1 MDLPKVPENIFDS
14 NKENLEKLL
23 RLFPDV
29 LKDGQ
34 LDLDVIKEAIG
45 NFEELDKEKYGLQW
59 PGKQKAKQIANQ
71 QIRGLTLKLNDAEK
85 NSYENLYIEGENL
98 KVLKLLLH
106 NYYESIK
113 MIYIDPPYNTGKDFI
128 YNDDY
133 KVTQTEYDKL
143 TGDISEEGRLIL
155 NQKGNGRFHS
165 VWLNMMYSRLLI
177 ARDLLSEDG
186 VIFISIN
193 DIEVANLKLICNEI
207 FGENNFLAQMVWNSE
222 GNTDN
227 QLEIKIKHEYVLV
240 YLKNSTY
247 KDEAIG
253 YIVDPNTKEDSNLFK
268 GYADNNITKNNPAN
282 PPIMIELPRDFPA
295 DVEELYIKAE
305 DLNEEFF
312 TITKKEKV
320 ISKEIKETYNIKD
333 LPVKVD
339 EMVIR
344 DYKLIQSC
352 RIYSGVANAEKLR
365 SFIKNNCEPIDDD
378 GQLLTFYINRNGCV
392 RYRKEREKARNILSV
407 LSNLGTTEKMKSELK
422 RIDINFDYPKP
433 VNLIKYLVQIGADK
447 ENAIVLDFFSGS
459 GTTAHA
465 TMLANSE
472 DNLQRKYILVQVPDN
487 EICELSK
494 KRIKINEQQLK
505 EQNKLE
511 NVAFGFKNFILS
523 ETNIRW
529 THEALNEGQIS
540 ASEVEMTDKDKL
552 DFMPDT
558 KDIDVVY
565 EIMLRQ
571 RDVPL
576 SSSVELL
583 SHIGERTYMFA
594 DSYVVCLEEDIT
606 PELVEKLAA
615 IDPLPIKYVLR
626 DSAFG
631 ENISLKEETFRRLQL
646 LVERNTGVSKKTYTV
661 EFL

>member
-1 MDLPKVPENIFDS
+1 MDLPKVSETIFDS
-14 NKENLEKLL
+14 KKENLEKLID
-23 RLFPDV
+23 LFPDA

-45 NFEELDKEKYGLQW
+45 NFEELSKEKYVLQW

-71 QIRGLTLKLNDAEK
+71 QIRGLTLKLNDTET

-282 PPIMIELPRDFPA
+282 PPIMIELPVGFPA

-312 TITKKEKV
+312 AITKKEKV
-320 ISKEIKETYNIKD
+320 ISKEIKDTFNIND

-365 SFIKNNCEPIDDD
+365 NFIKNNCQPIDDN
-378 GQLLTFYINRNGCV
+378 GQSLTFYINRNGCV

-407 LSNLGTTEKMKSELK
+407 LSNFGTTEKMKSELK
-422 RIDINFDYPKP
+422 RMDINFDYPKP
-433 VNLIKYLVQIGADK
+433 VNLIKYLIQIGADK

-494 KRIKINEQQLK
+494 KRIKINERQLK

-511 NVAFGFKNFILS
+511 NVEFGFKNLILS

-529 THEALNEGQIS
+529 THEALTEGQI
-540 ASEVEMTDKDKL
+540 AADEAEMTDKDKL
-552 DFMPDT
+552 DFMPGT

-565 EIMLRQ
+565 EVMLRQ

-583 SHIGERTYMFA
+583 SHIGPRTYMFA

-606 PELVEKLAA
+606 AELVEKLAA

-631 ENISLKEETFRRLQL
+631 DNISLKEETFRRLQL

>member
-1 MDLPKVPENIFDS
+1 MELPKVSEMIFDS
-14 NKENLEKLL
+14 KKENIAKLAQ
-23 RLFPDV
+23 LFPGIV
-29 LKDGQ
+29 KDGQ
-34 LDLDVIKEAIG
+34 LDLAVIKEAIG
-45 NFEELDKEKYGLQW
+45 DFEELDKEKYVLQW
-59 PGKQKAKQIANQ
+59 PGKRKAKQVANQ
-71 QIRGLTLKLNDAEK
+71 QISGLTLKLNNAERT
-85 NSYENLYIEGENL
+85 SSENLYIEGENL

-133 KVTQTEYDKL
+133 KATQKEYDKL

-165 VWLNMMYSRLLI
+165 AWLNMMYSRLLI

-207 FGENNFLAQMVWNSE
+207 FDENNFLAQMVWNSE

-282 PPIMIELPRDFPA
+282 PPIMIELPSGFPA
-295 DVEELYIKAE
+295 DVEELYIQSE
-305 DLNEEFF
+305 DLNEDFF
-312 TITKKEKV
+312 SITKKEKV
-320 ISKEIKETYNIKD
+320 ISKEIKNIYNIKD
-333 LPVKVD
+333 LPVKID
-339 EMVIR
+339 EMVIGN
-344 DYKLIQSC
+344 YKLLHSC

-365 SFIKNNCEPIDDD
+365 SFIKNNCEPIDDN
-378 GQLLTFYINRNGCV
+378 GQLLNFYINRNGCV
-392 RYRKEREKARNILSV
+392 RYRKERDKARNILSV

-447 ENAIVLDFFSGS
+447 DNSIVLDFFSGS

-472 DNLQRKYILVQVPDN
+472 DNLHRKYILVQVPDN

-505 EQNKLE
+505 EKNKLE
-511 NVAFGFKNFILS
+511 NVEFGFKNFILS

-529 THEALNEGQIS
+529 THEALTEGQI
-540 ASEVEMTDKDKL
+540 AADEAEMTDKDKL
-552 DFMPDT
+552 DFMPGT

-565 EIMLRQ
+565 EVMLRQ

-576 SSSVELL
+576 SSAVELL
-583 SHIGERTYMFA
+583 SYIGERTYMFA
-594 DSYVVCLEEDIT
+594 DSYVVCLEEEVT
-606 PELVEKLAA
+606 SELVEKLAA
-615 IDPLPIKYVLR
+615 IDPLPIKFVLR

-631 ENISLKEETFRRLQL
+631 DNISLKEETFRRLQL